1 MIVQAGP
8 DRASNKPKID
18 EMPKNP
24 SQTEGREGVDE
35 INKVPKTSSL
45 TEERGAF
52 GSTPSIAKDRA
63 PAFLA
68 GDLRDKSPEAR
79 AARIAEL
86 REALNK
92 IGDNPSGRA
101 EAKRV
106 TLLYK
111 LKILCK

>member
-24 SQTEGREGVDE
+24 SQTEGREGVDN

-45 TEERGAF
+45 TGKRGAF
-52 GSTPSIAKDRA
+52 RSSMSTPSIAKDRA
-63 PAFLA
+63 PAFSA
-68 GDLRDKSPEAR
+68 VDLRDKSPEVR
-79 AARIAEL
+79 AACIAEL

-106 TLLYK
+106 TLL
-111 LKILCK
+111 KILCK

>member
-1 MIVQAGP
+1 MA
-8 DRASNKPKID
+8 
-18 EMPKNP
+18 
-24 SQTEGREGVDE
+24 
-35 INKVPKTSSL
+35 L
-45 TEERGAF
+45 AF
-52 GSTPSIAKDRA
+52 SAV
-63 PAFLA
+63 
-68 GDLRDKSPEAR
+68 DLRDKSPEVR

-86 REALNK
+86 REALKK